1 MLPCELINLV
11 VQKGD
16 AFVIEPGL
24 YITTRQ
30 LDILPDTPKNRAFK
44 ARVTAAVGRYQNTG
58 IRIEDMYLIT
68 ERGLEW
74 ISRAPREIDEI
85 EAMFKKRRTP
95 AIP

>member
-1 MLPCELINLV
+1 M
-11 VQKGD
+11 
-16 AFVIEPGL
+16 IEPGL

-44 ARVTAAVGRYQNTG
+44 DRVKAAVDRYQNTG
-58 IRIEDMYLIT
+58 IRIEDVYLIT

-85 EAMFKKRRTP
+85 EAMFKNRRMRAVP
-95 AIP
+95 